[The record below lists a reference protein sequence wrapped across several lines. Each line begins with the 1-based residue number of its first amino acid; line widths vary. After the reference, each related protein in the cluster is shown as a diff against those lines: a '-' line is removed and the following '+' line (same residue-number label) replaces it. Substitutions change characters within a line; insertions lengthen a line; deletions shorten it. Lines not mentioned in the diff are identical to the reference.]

1 MGNFNIQQW
10 YKGGCVMAVAIMGV
24 GATTKNSQLLMLG
37 IGLGLYCLGEW
48 RNHPLRSRL
57 HFDDFGRHW
66 GTSSG
71 EVRSNTLLGVVLCL
85 IGAAIF
91 LAALTRLAIPL
102 FH

>member
-24 GATTKNSQLLMLG
+24 GATAKNSHLLMLG
-37 IGLGLYCLGEW
+37 IGLGLFCMGEW
-48 RNHPLRSRL
+48 INHPFVSQPYVDGAGRL
-57 HFDDFGRHW
+57 HGMAE
-66 GTSSG
+66 G
-71 EVRSNTLLGVVLCL
+71 EVRRNKVLGLLLCL
-85 IGAAIF
+85 IGGVIF